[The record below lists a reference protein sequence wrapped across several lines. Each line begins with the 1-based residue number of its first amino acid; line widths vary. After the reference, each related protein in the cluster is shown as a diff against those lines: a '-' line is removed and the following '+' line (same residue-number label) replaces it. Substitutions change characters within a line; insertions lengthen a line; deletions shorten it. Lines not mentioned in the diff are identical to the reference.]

1 MLPSSQLLRAV
12 AVVLVAAIISL
23 QWVRVL
29 GWALG
34 AASAGVAVTGVEGT
48 GAAAIGMAAT
58 GAVIIG
64 MAAIGMAI
72 GTTIMATMSSLSV
85 ASASRGGGVGAGAHP
100 GAGAAIRTDI
110 MVMVTRMA
118 TATVPRTVTVMA
130 TAMEAINTAT
140 TATVIMGTAIMGT
153 EIVDTA
159 IAADPEWLSYSA
171 GSLAPAITTVP
182 LTASWDRRRDEQFA
196 LTSGTTAT
204 QVNLVFQ

>member
-1 MLPSSQLLRAV
+1 VLPSSQLLRAV

-48 GAAAIGMAAT
+48 GAAAIGMAA
-58 GAVIIG
+58 IG
-64 MAAIGMAI
+64 IAIGA
-72 GTTIMATMSSLSV
+72 TIMATMSSLSV
-85 ASASRGGGVGAGAHP
+85 ASGFRGGGVGAGVHP

-110 MVMVTRMA
+110 MVMVTRLA

-130 TAMEAINTAT
+130 TATAMEAINTAT
-140 TATVIMGTAIMGT
+140 TGTAIMGT

-182 LTASWDRRRDEQFA
+182 LTASWDRRRDEQSER
-196 LTSGTTAT
+196 TNRTTGT

>member
-1 MLPSSQLLRAV
+1 
-12 AVVLVAAIISL
+12 
-23 QWVRVL
+23 
-29 GWALG
+29 
-34 AASAGVAVTGVEGT
+34 
-48 GAAAIGMAAT
+48 
-58 GAVIIG
+58 
-64 MAAIGMAI
+64 MAAIGIAI

-85 ASASRGGGVGAGAHP
+85 ASGFRGGGVGAHP

-140 TATVIMGTAIMGT
+140 PATVMGT

-159 IAADPEWLSYSA
+159 IAADPEWPSYSA

-182 LTASWDRRRDEQFA
+182 LTASWDRRRDEQSER
-196 LTSGTTAT
+196 TNRTTGT

>member
-1 MLPSSQLLRAV
+1 MLRAV

-23 QWVRVL
+23 RCLLEVDRP
-29 GWALG
+29 
-34 AASAGVAVTGVEGT
+34 SH
-48 GAAAIGMAAT
+48 
-58 GAVIIG
+58 GAVQEISGPLTID
-64 MAAIGMAI
+64 ASS
-72 GTTIMATMSSLSV
+72 TTASSTTASSTTASSTTGSSTSGSSTTGLALSSSAT
-85 ASASRGGGVGAGAHP
+85 SAFHGGGVGAHP

-110 MVMVTRMA
+110 MVMVTRLA

-140 TATVIMGTAIMGT
+140 MGTAIMGT

-182 LTASWDRRRDEQFA
+182 LTASWDRRRDEQSER
-196 LTSGTTAT
+196 TNRTTGT